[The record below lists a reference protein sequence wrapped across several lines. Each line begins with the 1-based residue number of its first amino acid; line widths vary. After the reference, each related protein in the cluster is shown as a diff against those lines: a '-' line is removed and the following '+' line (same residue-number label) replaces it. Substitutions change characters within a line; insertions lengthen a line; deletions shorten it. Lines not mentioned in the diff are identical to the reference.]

1 MTQRRNRIVMVK
13 RANPKK
19 VTLPNGRTFYVRY
32 KRVTR
37 DALPANVHLVRPYKQ
52 RAAPKGR
59 RRRRGVGQR
68 GRGFKSFSKK
78 GLSFAKKAFNNK
90 SVRNIAKALIGE
102 APVAL
107 EAAGRKVNN
116 KKLKKIP
123 NSDLA
128 KTGVDLASGFALD
141 KLQ

>member
-1 MTQRRNRIVMVK
+1 MTQRRNRIVMIK

-19 VTLPNGRTFYVRY
+19 VTLPNGRTFYARY

-52 RAAPKGR
+52 RAAPKGSR
-59 RRRRGVGQR
+59 RRRAIGQR
-68 GRGFKSFSKK
+68 GRGFKSFFKK

-90 SVRNIAKALIGE
+90 SVRNIAKALINE
-102 APVAL
+102 APEAL
-107 EAAGRKVNN
+107 GTLSKKVEN
-116 KKLKKIP
+116 KKLKKILS
-123 NSDLA
+123 SDLA

>member
-19 VTLPNGRTFYVRY
+19 VTLSNGRTFYVRY

-90 SVRNIAKALIGE
+90 SVRNIAKALISE

>member
-1 MTQRRNRIVMVK
+1 MTQRRNRIVMIK

-19 VTLPNGRTFYVRY
+19 VTLPNGRKFYARY

-37 DALPANVHLVRPYKQ
+37 DALPANVHLVHPYKQ

-59 RRRRGVGQR
+59 RRRRAVGQR

-90 SVRNIAKALIGE
+90 SVRNIAKALISE

>member
-1 MTQRRNRIVMVK
+1 MTQRRNRIVMIK

-19 VTLPNGRTFYVRY
+19 VTLPNGKKFYARY

-59 RRRRGVGQR
+59 RRRRAVGQR

-90 SVRNIAKALIGE
+90 SVRNIAKALISE

>member
-1 MTQRRNRIVMVK
+1 MTQRRNRIVMTK

-19 VTLPNGRTFYVRY
+19 VTLPNGRKFYARY

-37 DALPANVHLVRPYKQ
+37 DALPANVRPYKQ

-59 RRRRGVGQR
+59 RRRRAVGQR

-90 SVRNIAKALIGE
+90 SVRNIAKALISE

>member
-1 MTQRRNRIVMVK
+1 MTQRRNRIVMIK

-19 VTLPNGRTFYVRY
+19 VTLPNGRKFYARY

-52 RAAPKGR
+52 RAAPKGTR
-59 RRRRGVGQR
+59 RRRAVGQR

-90 SVRNIAKALIGE
+90 SVRNIAKALISE

>member
-1 MTQRRNRIVMVK
+1 MIK

-19 VTLPNGRTFYVRY
+19 VTLPNGRKFYARY

-59 RRRRGVGQR
+59 RRRRAVGQR

-90 SVRNIAKALIGE
+90 SVRNIAKALIRE

>member
-1 MTQRRNRIVMVK
+1 MIK

-19 VTLPNGRTFYVRY
+19 VTLPNGRKFYARY

-59 RRRRGVGQR
+59 RRRRAVGQR

-90 SVRNIAKALIGE
+90 SVRNIAKALISE

>member
-19 VTLPNGRTFYVRY
+19 VTLSNGRTFYVRY

>member
-19 VTLPNGRTFYVRY
+19 VTLPNGRTFYARY
-32 KRVTR
+32 KGVTR

-59 RRRRGVGQR
+59 RRRRAVGQG
-68 GRGFKSFSKK
+68 GRGFKSFFKK
-78 GLSFAKKAFNNK
+78 SLSFAKKAFNNK
-90 SVRNIAKALIGE
+90 SVRNIAKALINE
-102 APVAL
+102 APAAL
-107 EAAGRKVNN
+107 EAPGRKVNN
-116 KKLKKIP
+116 KKLKKIL

-128 KTGVDLASGFALD
+128 KTGVGLASGFALD

>member
-1 MTQRRNRIVMVK
+1 MTQRRNRIVMIK

-19 VTLPNGRTFYVRY
+19 VTLPNGRKFYARY

-59 RRRRGVGQR
+59 RRRRAVGQR
-68 GRGFKSFSKK
+68 GRGFKSFFKK

-90 SVRNIAKALIGE
+90 SVRNIAKALINE
-102 APVAL
+102 APAAV

-116 KKLKKIP
+116 KKLKKIL

-128 KTGVDLASGFALD
+128 KTGVDLASRLALD

>member
-1 MTQRRNRIVMVK
+1 MTQRRNRIVMIK

-19 VTLPNGRTFYVRY
+19 VTLPNGRKFYARY

-59 RRRRGVGQR
+59 RRRRAVGQR

-90 SVRNIAKALIGE
+90 SVRNIAKALISE

>member
-1 MTQRRNRIVMVK
+1 MTQRRNRIVMIK

-19 VTLPNGRTFYVRY
+19 VTLPNGRKFYARY

-59 RRRRGVGQR
+59 RRRRAVGQR

-90 SVRNIAKALIGE
+90 SVRNIAKALIRE